1 MTKLHEKYG
10 KDGFKVLAVNDWD
23 EPAATVGKFA
33 QQSKLTHKILLM
45 GGKISPK
52 LYGVVSSPTSFWI
65 DHKGII
71 RGRSVGFNVA
81 HVPQMEQKIEKM
93 LGDLKKK
100 K

>member
-1 MTKLHEKYG
+1 
-10 KDGFKVLAVNDWD
+10 
-23 EPAATVGKFA
+23 
-33 QQSKLTHKILLM
+33 M

-81 HVPQMEQKIEKM
+81 HVPEMEQKVEKM
-93 LGDLKKK
+93 LENRKLGISPEKPISDKKNRSS
-100 K
+100 

>member
-1 MTKLHEKYG
+1 MFSAAKTQAQTVWALTCG
-10 KDGFKVLAVNDWD
+10 VALGALIGAAVNFFVTGRL
-23 EPAATVGKFA
+23 PGRAAAVASAAIFA
-33 QQSKLTHKILLM
+33 IVLTTCTFLC
-45 GGKISPK
+45 
-52 LYGVVSSPTSFWI
+52 FWI

-93 LGDLKKK
+93 LGELKKK

>member
-1 MTKLHEKYG
+1 
-10 KDGFKVLAVNDWD
+10 
-23 EPAATVGKFA
+23 
-33 QQSKLTHKILLM
+33 M

-71 RGRSVGFNVA
+71 RGRSVGFNIA

>member
-1 MTKLHEKYG
+1 
-10 KDGFKVLAVNDWD
+10 
-23 EPAATVGKFA
+23 
-33 QQSKLTHKILLM
+33 M

-71 RGRSVGFNVA
+71 RGRSVGFNAA
-81 HVPQMEQKIEKM
+81 HVPEMEQKIEKM
-93 LGDLKKK
+93 LARMKKK

>member
-1 MTKLHEKYG
+1 
-10 KDGFKVLAVNDWD
+10 
-23 EPAATVGKFA
+23 
-33 QQSKLTHKILLM
+33 M

-81 HVPQMEQKIEKM
+81 HVPQMEHKLAKM
-93 LGDLKKK
+93 RAEMKGK
-100 K
+100 